1 MNDHF
6 DPRLVEPVRGS
17 EDSILDDRAAAPRG
31 DVETSRHDNPSP
43 PLDRPPPT
51 ASAAEAHRAVATRSG
66 LAVRLSGAVA
76 RTFRT
81 CTDAVAEQLPRPLDS
96 MRSIKLK
103 LAILMLCSGGL
114 AFGFFRFQ
122 IGWLPPR
129 TTLAAMIIALV
140 TSQFLAHG
148 ITRPLREMT
157 AAAKRMA
164 QGDYSRRVRASS
176 RDEVGQLAEAF
187 NQMAADLAAADQQ
200 RRDLIANVSHELR
213 TPIAALNAVLENLV
227 DGVSEP
233 DPGTLRTALAQTERL
248 GLLISELL
256 DLSSIEAGA
265 VPLDR
270 EQLDVTPLLAEVVA
284 EAEVMAAALA
294 RGVRFTT
301 DVQPSTAC
309 VSADRARL
317 HQVLLNLLDNAARHG
332 PAGGE
337 VRITARADN
346 DELVIDVQDQ
356 GPGIPHAER
365 ARVFDRFTRG
375 GRTDGGGT
383 GLGLAISRWLVDLHG
398 GTIAVADPGSRIRVV
413 LPDH

>member
-1 MNDHF
+1 MSA
-6 DPRLVEPVRGS
+6 VERV
-17 EDSILDDRAAAPRG
+17 G
-31 DVETSRHDNPSP
+31 D
-43 PLDRPPPT
+43 
-51 ASAAEAHRAVATRSG
+51 
-66 LAVRLSGAVA
+66 
-76 RTFRT
+76 F
-81 CTDAVAEQLPRPLDS
+81 VAEVLPRPLDPV
-96 MRSIKLK
+96 RSIKLK
-103 LAILMLCSGGL
+103 LAILMLVSGGV
-114 AFGFFRFQ
+114 AFGFFRFK

-129 TTLAAMIIALV
+129 TTLTAVVIALV

-164 QGDYSRRVRASS
+164 HGDYTRRVRASS
-176 RDEVGQLAEAF
+176 RDEVGQLAAAF

-213 TPIAALNAVLENLV
+213 TPITALNAVLENLV

-233 DPGTLRTALAQTERL
+233 DPTTLRTALAQTERL
-248 GLLISELL
+248 GLLVSELL

-265 VPLDR
+265 LPLDR
-270 EQLDVTPLLAEVVA
+270 ERLAVVPLLAQVVA
-284 EAEVMAAALA
+284 EAEVMAAALG
-294 RGVRFTT
+294 RGVRFST
-301 DVQPSTAC
+301 DVQPSTAS

-332 PAGGE
+332 PAGGR
-337 VRITARADN
+337 VRITAYAHN
-346 DELVIDVQDQ
+346 GQMVIEVQDE
-356 GPGIPHAER
+356 GPGIPPAER

-383 GLGLAISRWLVDLHG
+383 GLGLAISRWVVDLHG

-413 LPDH
+413 LPDR